1 MYIRFGMESVCI
13 KRVSQSMCI
22 FDIKIYIKRKV
33 LLWTHLLE
41 NLSKTYKLYQQR
53 NFHEGNIVL
62 L

>member
-1 MYIRFGMESVCI
+1 MESVCI